1 MADYDRY
8 LAACEDRH
16 AARLLDR
23 EEEIYRCTAD
33 DEAERARREDAYVKM
48 LNCPVYQR
56 VVLQGLPMEDD
67 DDPEMAEDDDARES
81 RLDRLMSA
89 AEARFD
95 EDRDREMED
104 R

>member
-48 LNCPVYQR
+48 LNCPDCQR
-56 VVLQGLPMEDD
+56 MMGGLPPEGYAYNDEGELVEVDGGDD
-67 DDPEMAEDDDARES
+67 DWECDQ
-81 RLDRLMSA
+81 
-89 AEARFD
+89 
-95 EDRDREMED
+95 DRDREMED